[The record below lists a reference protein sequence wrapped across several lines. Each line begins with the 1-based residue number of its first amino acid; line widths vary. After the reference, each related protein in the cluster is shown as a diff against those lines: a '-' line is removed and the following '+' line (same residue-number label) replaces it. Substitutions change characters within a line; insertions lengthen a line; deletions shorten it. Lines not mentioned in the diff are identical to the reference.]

1 MTNLNEIFQNFL
13 EKNLF
18 NTKSFHPTFN
28 DALNYMIKG
37 GKHFRAQLLLGVV
50 EALNPAMVQ
59 KALDVALAIEI
70 FHTYSLIHDDL
81 PAMDNAD
88 LRRGI
93 PSVHKKFDETTA
105 ILVGDA
111 LNTHAF
117 YLITNSNLQDEIK
130 VKCVKILSQNGGIG
144 GMVLG
149 QALDCYFEKQKLNFE
164 ELKFLHIHK
173 TGALI
178 ASCMQLGG
186 LIATNDDSF
195 DLYEIG
201 LKLGLAFQVNDD
213 IIDAT
218 FTQKEAGKP
227 VRNDT
232 DKNSYTNL
240 LGVEKAKEFLENLKQ
255 EIKSQK
261 IDEKLQILISNLIEK
276 YLKG

>member
-50 EALNPAMVQ
+50 EALNPAMLQ

-117 YLITNSNLQDEIK
+117 YLIANSNLQDEIK

>member
-50 EALNPAMVQ
+50 EALNPAMLQ

-117 YLITNSNLQDEIK
+117 YLIANSNLQDEIK

-149 QALDCYFEKQKLNFE
+149 QALDCYFEKQKLKFE

>member
-50 EALNPAMVQ
+50 EALNPAMLQ

-117 YLITNSNLQDEIK
+117 YLIANSNLQDEIK

-164 ELKFLHIHK
+164 DLKFLHIHK

-195 DLYEIG
+195 NLYEIG